1 MKRKYLDFED
11 VLSDQRRE
19 DEFVEVPLRNGVF
32 RATLFIGFLIA
43 AILFVQL
50 FLMNIVDGS
59 RFLNRAVSNMTDEQL
74 EEAPRGVIVDR
85 FGKLLLHNEPTLKVV
100 LAPRDFP
107 EGTIARRAVLD
118 RIAQIINVPRE
129 DLYAEMEKRD
139 WGQSDRIVV
148 KENPSHDEFVELT
161 SENLPGV
168 SIEPSYRRVPED
180 PFAFSHVLGY
190 TGLVDEKDVKKN
202 ENLSIDEK
210 IGRAGLELTYD
221 AELRGVSGKSVFFR
235 DANGKTKEK
244 KSVQKAEQGDILET
258 SIDRDLEMY
267 MYNRLA
273 QGLQEI
279 GRDTGVA
286 VAMNPQNGEILGLV
300 NIPSYD
306 STNLKAALLDAKN
319 PLFNRA
325 VMGVYNSGSAIKPL
339 VATGVLTEGVVTPS
353 TQILSTGVI
362 EIPNPYNPKLPSK
375 FVDWKAHGWVDVHG
389 ALARSSNVYFY
400 EVTGGFQGQKGIGI
414 EKLKIWWQK
423 FRLDQKTGIDLPGE
437 EIGFL
442 PDPAWKEKEKK
453 HPWRVGD
460 TYNVAIGQGD
470 FMITPI
476 ELLNYIGAVANG
488 GKFFELHV
496 VKNIKS
502 SEGTVLKTVEPKVL
516 SDISSEIAK
525 ALPDVQQ
532 GMRDAVQKDYGTA
545 HLLAGLPFPVAAKTG
560 TAQIQNNQKT
570 NAFFVGYAPY
580 NNPQI
585 AVIVLVENSREGGR
599 NTVPIANDIFLW
611 YYKNRLQSQK

>member
-19 DEFVEVPLRNGVF
+19 DEFVEVPLRNGIF
-32 RATLFIGFLIA
+32 RATLFVGISVA

-50 FLMNIVDGS
+50 FLMNVVGGS
-59 RFLNRAVSNMTDEQL
+59 RFLDRAVSNMTDEQL
-74 EEAPRGVIVDR
+74 EEAPRGVIIDR
-85 FGKLLLHNEPTLKVV
+85 FGKPLLHNEPTLKVV

-107 EGTIARRAVLD
+107 EGTVARRAVLD

-129 DLYAEMEKRD
+129 DLYTKMEKRD

-168 SIEPSYRRVPED
+168 SIEPSYRRISEN

-190 TGLVDEKDVKKN
+190 TGLVNEKDVKKN
-202 ENLSIDEK
+202 GSLSIDEK

-221 AELRGVSGKSVFFR
+221 SDLRGVSGKSVFFR

-244 KSVQKAEQGDILET
+244 KSVQKAEQGNTLET
-258 SIDRDLEMY
+258 SIDRDLEIY

-279 GRDTGVA
+279 GRDTGIA
-286 VAMNPQNGEILGLV
+286 IAMNPQNGEILGLV

-306 STNLKAALLDAKN
+306 STNLKAALLDTKN

-325 VMGVYNSGSAIKPL
+325 VMGVYNPGSTIKPL
-339 VATGVLTEGVVTPS
+339 VATAALTEGVVTPN
-353 TQILSTGVI
+353 TQILSTGVL
-362 EIPNPYNPKLPSK
+362 EIPNPYNPKLPGK
-375 FVDWKAHGWVDVHG
+375 FLDWKAHGWVDVHG
-389 ALARSSNVYFY
+389 ALARSSNIYFY

-453 HPWRVGD
+453 QPWRVGD

-488 GKFFELHV
+488 GKFFELHI
-496 VKNIKS
+496 VKNIKN
-502 SEGTVLKTVEPKVL
+502 SEGVILKTIEPKVL

-585 AVIVLVENSREGGR
+585 AIIVLVENSREGGR

-611 YYKNRLQSQK
+611 YYKNRL